1 MNGQPPDTNY
11 QLPTFREMA
20 LADLLDAFA
29 STEAVPGGGSAAAVA
44 GALGV
49 SLLLM
54 VAGMTKTKSGAP
66 EETADLADAAARL
79 RSVRNTLIAL
89 IDRDSDAYRGVIAA
103 FKRPKGSEQEQ
114 SARARAIDDATRAA
128 TDAPLDTMRAC
139 QQALGGAVVVAKN
152 GNRNASSDVAV
163 AIELLLAAMRGAH
176 VNVDVNLNGLA
187 DASYVTDVTLECD
200 ALQRDALADADR
212 ARAQLR

>member
-1 MNGQPPDTNY
+1 
-11 QLPTFREMA
+11 MA

-29 STEAVPGGGSAAAVA
+29 STDAVPGGGSAAAVA

-176 VNVDVNLNGLA
+176 VNVDVNLKGLA

-212 ARAQLR
+212 ARAQLRY

>member
-1 MNGQPPDTNY
+1 
-11 QLPTFREMA
+11 MA

-29 STEAVPGGGSAAAVA
+29 STDAVPGGGSAAAVA

-79 RSVRNTLIAL
+79 RPVRDTLIAL

-176 VNVDVNLNGLA
+176 VNVDVNLKGLA

>member
-1 MNGQPPDTNY
+1 
-11 QLPTFREMA
+11 MA

-29 STEAVPGGGSAAAVA
+29 STDAVPGGGSAAAVA

-176 VNVDVNLNGLA
+176 VNVDVNLKGLA

-200 ALQRDALADADR
+200 SLQRDALADADR

>member
-1 MNGQPPDTNY
+1 
-11 QLPTFREMA
+11 MA

-29 STEAVPGGGSAAAVA
+29 STDAVPGGGSAAAVA

-79 RSVRNTLIAL
+79 RPVRNTLIAL
-89 IDRDSDAYRGVIAA
+89 IDRDSDAYRGVMAA

-176 VNVDVNLNGLA
+176 VNVDVNLKGLA

-212 ARAQLR
+212 VRAQLRY